1 MPTYNVRLGCLPFQ
15 KWTIPGIFLV
25 YFRPFQNVMTNIVF
39 NWKINGKGV
48 DSSLRFEPEP
58 QTDWMVGEDHRA
70 MVAPPWLFKLLR
82 TTLLKYAN
90 KSQSDKLFQKQ
101 ICQSKNCR
109 FWLTNPSQLL
119 AWLCYSKKL

>member
-70 MVAPPWLFKLLR
+70 MVAPLGCSNYYVRHFLNMQTSLNQTNYSR
-82 TTLLKYAN
+82 N
-90 KSQSDKLFQKQ
+90 KSARVKIVGFG
-101 ICQSKNCR
+101 
-109 FWLTNPSQLL
+109 FG
-119 AWLCYSKKL
+119 